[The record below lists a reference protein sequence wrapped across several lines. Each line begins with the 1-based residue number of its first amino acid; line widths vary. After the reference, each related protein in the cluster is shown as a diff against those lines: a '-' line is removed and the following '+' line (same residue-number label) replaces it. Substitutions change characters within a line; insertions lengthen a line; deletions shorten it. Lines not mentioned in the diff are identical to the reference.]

1 MFFFPVHNLTPQD
14 IKVVAGV
21 GDSITVCTFIDNY
34 TYDVFMLYT
43 SVEYFFNANKMIQ
56 YSKKVVELLNVIK
69 FMNRPAPE
77 FRPRL
82 LLVFLQSTGDY
93 PGGKIITTINGVPIR
108 TFLKRGSIGGGW
120 VNRCGSK
127 GFMITP
133 YFHAVDCKILFL
145 DPRIGLDPQ

>member
-1 MFFFPVHNLTPQD
+1 M
-14 IKVVAGV
+14 VAGV